1 MFSKYRVESFALEI
15 SPVTWNF
22 LLLQET
28 ILIAARAI
36 AAIEKIFDIFISVA
50 FSCYALQK
58 YCKSAEIQ
66 KIYSFFISKF
76 SIL

>member
-1 MFSKYRVESFALEI
+1 MFSKYRVESFASEI

-36 AAIEKIFDIFISVA
+36 AAIEKIFDIFIYLA
-50 FSCYALQK
+50 FSCYD
-58 YCKSAEIQ
+58 CKSTVNRQNYKKYIH
-66 KIYSFFISKF
+66 FFNSKS